1 MKLPDRIVVWPAN
14 LDSTKSRKEGRKLAK
29 GLALQA
35 PKLEEISE
43 ASKRLSLDFEPVAA
57 KSRPV
62 NWWEKGGYL
71 TVAKKGRRNELLRS
85 LADEV
90 KEIRNARR
98 IHEKERRQ

>member
-1 MKLPDRIVVWPAN
+1 MRVPGRIVVWPAN

-35 PKLEEISE
+35 PKLDEISE
-43 ASKRLSLDFEPVAA
+43 ASRRLSLDFEPAAA
-57 KSRPV
+57 KSRPG

-71 TVAKKGRRNELLRS
+71 TVAKKRRRSELLRS